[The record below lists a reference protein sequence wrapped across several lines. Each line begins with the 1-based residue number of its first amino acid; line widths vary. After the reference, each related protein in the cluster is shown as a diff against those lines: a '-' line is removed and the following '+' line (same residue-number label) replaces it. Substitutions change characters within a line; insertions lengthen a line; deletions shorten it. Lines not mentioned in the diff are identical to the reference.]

1 MILRQANGYSE
12 EQFRQIFSA
21 SKCHL
26 LRGQGP
32 KPKMKFDQK
41 TQRYINGEVDSVE
54 LETYFE
60 NLGVQNIKLPKTFKL
75 TADLNDLSTIELIK
89 PEACVID
96 REVYVR
102 AKGIKEA

>member
-1 MILRQANGYSE
+1 MILKQNNGYSE
-12 EQFRQIFSA
+12 EQFRQIFST

-26 LRGQGP
+26 LKGQGP
-32 KPKMKFDQK
+32 KQKMKFDQK
-41 TQRYINGEVDSVE
+41 TQRYINGEIDSLEV
-54 LETYFE
+54 ETYFE
-60 NLGVQNIKLPKTFKL
+60 GLGVQNIKLPKTFKL
-75 TADLNDLSTIELIK
+75 TADLNDLSLIELIK